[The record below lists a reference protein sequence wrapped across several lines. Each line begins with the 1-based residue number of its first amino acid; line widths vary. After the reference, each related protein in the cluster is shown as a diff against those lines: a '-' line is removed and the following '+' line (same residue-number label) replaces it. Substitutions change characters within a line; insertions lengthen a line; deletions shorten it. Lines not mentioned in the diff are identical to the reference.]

1 MMNLNT
7 SNSNPGVGEMDAPS
21 EAEANSALVKLTQT
35 KSYRTYGLKQVCVP
49 FPCSGLSA

>member
-7 SNSNPGVGEMDAPS
+7 SNSKPSVGEMDAPS
-21 EAEANSALVKLTQT
+21 ETEANSALVKLTQT
-35 KSYRTYGLKQVCVP
+35 KSYHKYGLKQVCIP